1 LPPAEIGAAQ
11 QEIPVANYTASEMAV
26 LRRSAAQWK
35 GTALP
40 KTIGAKLRL
49 CFEELQVL
57 RNNKGQVAGF
67 GSEGFVLTP
76 RGAGLYFWGEERA
89 RQAHINS

>member
-1 LPPAEIGAAQ
+1 MNQMNISH
-11 QEIPVANYTASEMAV
+11 VTKYTATEMAV

-40 KTIGAKLRL
+40 QSISAKLRL
-49 CFEELQVL
+49 CFEEFQVL
-57 RNNKGQVAGF
+57 RNAKGQVSGF

-76 RGAGLYFWGEERA
+76 KGAGLYFWGEERA
-89 RQAHINS
+89 RQAHINA